1 MKFEMISLRE
11 PFRIRRVCSIHYF
24 EYTKDFGYQ
33 GESHDFWEFVY
44 IDKGEAEVC
53 AGDEWMKL
61 GAGEIIFHK
70 PNEFHTIK
78 ANGVVASNSVIAT
91 FACESKYMKFFENKV
106 LGVTDFERGLLSSI
120 VSEAKSAFSNDL
132 GVVRFEKLRRRADA
146 DFGAEQVIKL
156 SLEMLLISLYRR
168 DGRNAEQLSGSI
180 KTNNEKETLSRV
192 LDYIDKKVSEPLTF
206 ANILLY
212 ANTSAT
218 GLKNMFRKHIGIG
231 VMAYV
236 RKMKIERAKT
246 LIREES
252 YNMTQ
257 ISEMLGYSEPD
268 KFSRQFKAVS
278 GMTPT
283 EYARSVQANL
293 A

>member
-1 MKFEMISLRE
+1 MEFEMITLRE
-11 PFRIRRVCSIHYF
+11 PLRIKRVCSVHYF
-24 EYTKDFGYQ
+24 EYTKDFGFE

-44 IDKGEAEVC
+44 IDKGEAKVR
-53 AGDEWMKL
+53 AGDEWKKL
-61 GAGEIIFHK
+61 SAGEIIFHK

-78 ANGVVASNSVIAT
+78 ANGVASNSVIVT
-91 FACESKYMKFFENKV
+91 FACDSKYMKYFENKTLKV
-106 LGVTDFERGLLSSI
+106 ADFERGLLST
-120 VSEAKSAFSNDL
+120 VVNEAKSAFSNDL
-132 GVVRFEKLRRRADA
+132 GVVRFEKLCRREDA
-146 DFGAEQVIKL
+146 DFGAEQVIKI

-168 DGRNAEQLSGSI
+168 DGRNSEKLSGSI
-180 KTNNEKETLSRV
+180 KTNNEKETLERV
-192 LDYIDKKVSEPLTF
+192 LEYINKKVCEPLTF
-206 ANILLY
+206 GDILSY

-218 GLKNMFRKHIGIG
+218 GLKNMFRKHVGSG

-236 RKMKIERAKT
+236 RKTKIENAKM

-283 EYARSVQANL
+283 EYARSVQAKL
-293 A
+293 S

>member
-1 MKFEMISLRE
+1 MEFEMITLRE
-11 PFRIRRVCSIHYF
+11 PLRIKRVCSVHYF
-24 EYTKDFGYQ
+24 EYTKDFGFE

-44 IDKGEAEVC
+44 IDKGEAKVR
-53 AGDEWMKL
+53 AGDEWKKL
-61 GAGEIIFHK
+61 SAGEIIFHK

-78 ANGVVASNSVIAT
+78 ANGVPSNSVIVT
-91 FACESKYMKFFENKV
+91 FACDSKYMKYFENKTLKV
-106 LGVTDFERGLLSSI
+106 ADFERGLLST
-120 VSEAKSAFSNDL
+120 VVNEAKSAYSNDL
-132 GVVRFEKLRRRADA
+132 GIVRFEKLCRREDA
-146 DFGAEQVIKL
+146 DFGAEQVIKI

-168 DGRNAEQLSGSI
+168 DGRNSEKLSGSI
-180 KTNNEKETLSRV
+180 KTNNEKETLERV
-192 LDYIDKKVSEPLTF
+192 LEYINKKVCEPLTF
-206 ANILLY
+206 GDILSY

-218 GLKNMFRKHIGIG
+218 GLKNMFRKHVGSG

-236 RKMKIERAKT
+236 RKTKIENAKM

-283 EYARSVQANL
+283 EYARSVQAKL
-293 A
+293 S

>member
-1 MKFEMISLRE
+1 MNFEMIALKE
-11 PFRIRRVCSIHYF
+11 PFKIRRVCSIHYF
-24 EYTKDFGYQ
+24 EYTKDFGFQ

-44 IDKGEAEVC
+44 IDKGEAEVR
-53 AGDEWMKL
+53 AGDEWKKL

-91 FACESKYMKFFENKV
+91 FACDSKYMRYFENKILKV
-106 LGVTDFERGLLSSI
+106 ADSERELLSTI

-132 GVVRFEKLRRRADA
+132 GIVRFEKLRRRKDA
-146 DFGAEQVIKL
+146 DFGAEQVIKI

-168 DGRNAEQLSGSI
+168 DGRNSEKLSGSI
-180 KTNNEKETLSRV
+180 KTNNEKEILQRV
-192 LDYIDKKVSEPLTF
+192 LDYINKNVGEQLSFGNILAY
-206 ANILLY
+206 ANI
-212 ANTSAT
+212 SAT
-218 GLKNMFRKHIGIG
+218 GLKNMFRRHIGIG

-236 RKMKIERAKT
+236 RRIRIERAKT

-268 KFSRQFKAVS
+268 KFSRQFKSVS

-283 EYARSVQANL
+283 EYAKSVQAKL

>member
-1 MKFEMISLRE
+1 MEFEMITLRE
-11 PFRIRRVCSIHYF
+11 PLRIKRVCSVHYF
-24 EYTKDFGYQ
+24 EYTKDFGFQ

-44 IDKGEAEVC
+44 IDKGEAKVR
-53 AGDEWMKL
+53 AGDEWKKL
-61 GAGEIIFHK
+61 SAGEIIFHK

-78 ANGVVASNSVIAT
+78 ANGVASNSVIVT
-91 FACESKYMKFFENKV
+91 FACDSKYMKYFENKTLKV
-106 LGVTDFERGLLSSI
+106 ADFERGLLST
-120 VSEAKSAFSNDL
+120 VVNEAKSAFSNDL
-132 GVVRFEKLRRRADA
+132 GIVRFEKLCRRDDA
-146 DFGAEQVIKL
+146 DFGAEQVIKI

-168 DGRNAEQLSGSI
+168 DGRNSEKLSGSI
-180 KTNNEKETLSRV
+180 KTNNEKETLERV
-192 LDYIDKKVSEPLTF
+192 LEYINKKACEPLTF
-206 ANILLY
+206 GDILSY

-218 GLKNMFRKHIGIG
+218 GLKNMFRKHVGSG

-236 RKMKIERAKT
+236 RKTKIENAKM

-283 EYARSVQANL
+283 EYARSVQAKL
-293 A
+293 S